1 MCLEAWSSPCRGRG
15 STDQGGQECRE
26 QVQGACSNEKR
37 RGLGRGK
44 EKQSQ
49 CSLEQADGGKRP
61 QTWRH
66 DRSGETR

>member
-1 MCLEAWSSPCRGRG
+1 M
-15 STDQGGQECRE
+15 
-26 QVQGACSNEKR
+26 QGACSNEKR